1 MWYIRLKSTKEPKI
15 LAFQILDLDGCCKR
29 WSIES
34 WLQQNA
40 CSSLA
45 KFIVEHW
52 SESTHTHKW
61 KKSAIL
67 TATTN
72 LQGTNTYISG
82 ARRVAIYFWHNSFS
96 EQVNRR
102 FVSNILTATTNYQ
115 HMHAYLEI
123 VTLQSWAGDLKPKR
137 SYRNA
142 TPGLL
147 QGSQHC

>member
-1 MWYIRLKSTKEPKI
+1 MMINWILTPAKCLLLFGKI
-15 LAFQILDLDGCCKR
+15 YR
-29 WSIES
+29 WALVRER
-34 WLQQNA
+34 A
-40 CSSLA
+40 
-45 KFIVEHW
+45 
-52 SESTHTHKW
+52 HTHKW

-72 LQGTNTYISG
+72 HQGTNTYISG

-102 FVSNILTATTNYQ
+102 FVSNILTATTKYQ
-115 HMHAYLEI
+115 HIHAYLEI
-123 VTLQSWAGDLKPKR
+123 VTSQSWAGDLKPKR

-147 QGSQHC
+147 QGSQLLGKQVGNRYPASPPAGRILCHFS